1 MTSEELAAIKA
12 LADGATPGPW
22 EYDADCGYVEIHGSG
37 VEFKPDWTRSVHNL
51 TVRPLLLARVH
62 NNATEGNDGIGY
74 DGAFIAAARTAV
86 PALLAEVERLRA
98 LVREAW
104 MEALNNPEMGE
115 WIITAAGHDANVAA
129 WEKSDAR
136 KALGDA

>member
-86 PALLAEVERLRA
+86 PALLAEVERLRELVDLAHAWRENRRDPYLPPAMKMYDA
-98 LVREAW
+98 LCI
-104 MEALNNPEMGE
+104 AL
-115 WIITAAGHDANVAA
+115 DA
-129 WEKSDAR
+129 DR
-136 KALGDA
+136 TALGDA